1 MKRLLP
7 MLLLVFAVGVEA
19 ETINYS
25 GGGIYVG
32 QVSNGTP
39 NVQGSMTWTDGAKYV
54 GDWKDGKM
62 HGEGVSAYPD
72 GRNYVGEF
80 RDDAFHGQGRLTLAD
95 GRKYVGEFKGGQP
108 WQGTLYDKLGNVTES
123 VVEGVRKAVN

>member
-32 QVSNGTP
+32 QVSSGTP
-39 NVQGSMTWTDGAKYV
+39 NGQGSMTWTDGAKYV
-54 GDWKDGKM
+54 GDWKDG
-62 HGEGVSAYPD
+62 ET
-72 GRNYVGEF
+72 
-80 RDDAFHGQGRLTLAD
+80 HGQGRLTLAD

-108 WQGTLYDKLGNVTES
+108 WQGTLYDKLGNVTE
-123 VVEGVRKAVN
+123 R

>member
-7 MLLLVFAVGVEA
+7 MLLLLFSVGVEA

-39 NVQGSMTWTDGAKYV
+39 NGQGSMTWTDGAKYV
-54 GDWKDGKM
+54 GDWKDGETHGQGTFTDGGGGKYVGGWKYGKM
-62 HGEGVSAYPD
+62 HGEGSSAYP
-72 GRNYVGEF
+72 
-80 RDDAFHGQGRLTLAD
+80 
-95 GRKYVGEFKGGQP
+95 
-108 WQGTLYDKLGNVTES
+108 
-123 VVEGVRKAVN
+123 

>member
-39 NVQGSMTWTDGAKYV
+39 NGQGSMTWTDGAKYV
-54 GDWKDGKM
+54 GDKK
-62 HGEGVSAYPD
+62 
-72 GRNYVGEF
+72 
-80 RDDAFHGQGRLTLAD
+80 
-95 GRKYVGEFKGGQP
+95 P
-108 WQGTLYDKLGNVTES
+108 WLDSSKTDQTQKT
-123 VVEGVRKAVN
+123 KPAA

>member
-39 NVQGSMTWTDGAKYV
+39 NGQGSMTWTDGAKYG
-54 GDWKDGKM
+54 GDK
-62 HGEGVSAYPD
+62 
-72 GRNYVGEF
+72 
-80 RDDAFHGQGRLTLAD
+80 
-95 GRKYVGEFKGGQP
+95 
-108 WQGTLYDKLGNVTES
+108 KLWLDSSKTDQTQ
-123 VVEGVRKAVN
+123 KTKPAA

>member
-1 MKRLLP
+1 

-39 NVQGSMTWTDGAKYV
+39 NGQGSMRWTDGAKYG
-54 GDWKDGKM
+54 GDK
-62 HGEGVSAYPD
+62 
-72 GRNYVGEF
+72 
-80 RDDAFHGQGRLTLAD
+80 
-95 GRKYVGEFKGGQP
+95 
-108 WQGTLYDKLGNVTES
+108 KLWLDSSKTDQTQ
-123 VVEGVRKAVN
+123 KTKPAA

>member
-39 NVQGSMTWTDGAKYV
+39 NGQGSMTWTDGAKYV
-54 GDWKDGKM
+54 GDKKLW
-62 HGEGVSAYPD
+62 
-72 GRNYVGEF
+72 
-80 RDDAFHGQGRLTLAD
+80 RDSSKTDQTQKTKPAA
-95 GRKYVGEFKGGQP
+95 
-108 WQGTLYDKLGNVTES
+108 
-123 VVEGVRKAVN
+123 